1 MLLNDDFSA
10 RAVMHAANMDWVPS
24 PTKGVERR
32 MLFRIGDE
40 KARATS
46 IVRYAPQSRFP
57 RHGHPGGEEIL
68 VLEGVFQ
75 DDHGD
80 YPAGSYI
87 RNPPGSG
94 HTPGSDKGCVIF
106 VKLWQFRNDDLE
118 TIVRLPFDGIP
129 TALSPGVATA
139 RILFD
144 NGHEEVRIEAWRA
157 GETVRIENP
166 RGLEL
171 LVRDGS
177 FSDGTETFARYSW
190 LRLPP
195 GTVLAAH
202 VGEDGARVWMKA
214 GALLQ
219 DNVCAF

>member
-10 RAVMHAANMDWVPS
+10 RAVMHAAKMEWVPS
-24 PTKGVERR
+24 PTKGVDRR
-32 MLFRIGDE
+32 MLFRIGEE

-46 IVRYAPQSRFP
+46 IVRYAPDSRFP

-75 DDHGD
+75 DEHGD
-80 YPAGSYI
+80 YPTGSYI

-94 HTPGSDKGCVIF
+94 HTPGSDQGCVIF
-106 VKLWQFRNDDLE
+106 VKLWQFRKDDLA
-118 TIVRLPFDGIP
+118 TVVRQPFDSMP
-129 TALSPGVATA
+129 AALAPGVATA

-144 NGHEEVRIEAWRA
+144 NGHEDVRIEAWRA
-157 GETVRIENP
+157 NETVRIENP

-177 FSDGTETFARYSW
+177 FFDGSETLGRYSW

-195 GTVLAAH
+195 GTDLTVQ
-202 VGEDGARVWMKA
+202 VGQDGARVWMKA

-219 DNVCAF
+219 DNVCEF